1 MENICLF
8 EGERL
13 RCVLVVYVC
22 VCGGVQHPVVYNVNS
37 LTNYLINVI
46 SAEPTGRVVPE
57 LLDHE

>member
-1 MENICLF
+1 
-8 EGERL
+8 
-13 RCVLVVYVC
+13 VVYVC
-22 VCGGVQHPVVYNVNS
+22 VWGGMQHPVVCNVNS